1 VQPVVDPSTEETI
14 ADVAAGSAEDVE
26 LAVAAARRALPAW
39 SATDPRERGAVL
51 ARLADAVEAQRESL
65 ARLITQ
71 ELGSPLRE
79 SRELQLGMPLH
90 NLRFYAR
97 LAAEYRFEG
106 ETVGNSLILREPVG
120 VLGAITPWNF
130 PLHQLVLKVAPAL
143 AAGCTV
149 VAKPS
154 ELTPLSTLAFAE
166 LAAAAGV
173 PAGVLGVVT
182 GTGTTVGEALAA
194 HPGVDMVS
202 FTGSTRAGTRVAAL
216 AAATVKKVA
225 LELGGKSA
233 NVLLDGDDLEE
244 RVRENV
250 AQCCLNAGQNCAAL
264 SRLLVPRALL
274 GEVEEIARAAAE
286 SIVPGDPLDEET
298 VLGPLVGEQQL
309 RRVSALVE
317 AGVAEGAT
325 LVAGGTRVG
334 GRGFFFAPTV
344 LSRVAPEQRV
354 AREEIFGPVL
364 SVIPYD
370 GGDDEAVRIANDSD
384 YGLFASVWATDDD
397 RALAVARRLQAGQ
410 VRVNGGAFNL
420 EAPFGGYKRSGI
432 GREAG
437 VWGLEELLEVK
448 AVHR

>member
-14 ADVAAGSAEDVE
+14 AEVTEGSAEDVE
-26 LAVAAARRALPAW
+26 LAVADARRALPAW
-39 SATDPRERGAVL
+39 SATDAGERGAVL

-71 ELGSPLRE
+71 ELGAPIRE

-97 LAAEYRFEG
+97 LAGEYPFEG

-120 VLGAITPWNF
+120 VVGAITPWNF
-130 PLHQLVLKVAPAL
+130 PLHQLVLKLAPAL

-173 PAGVLGVVT
+173 PAGVVNVVT
-182 GTGTTVGEALAA
+182 GTGASVGEAIAA
-194 HPGVDMVS
+194 HRGVDLVS

-216 AAATVKKVA
+216 AAPTVKKVA

-264 SRLLVPRALL
+264 SRLLVPRRLV

-286 SIVPGDPLDEET
+286 ELVPGDPLDEET
-298 VLGPLVGEQQL
+298 VLGPLVSEEQL
-309 RRVSALVE
+309 RRVTALVDV
-317 AGVAEGAT
+317 GLAEGAT
-325 LVAGGTRVG
+325 LVAGGSRVG
-334 GRGFFFAPTV
+334 ERGFFFAPTV
-344 LSRVAPEQRV
+344 LSRVSPEQRV

-370 GGDDEAVRIANDSD
+370 GGDDDAVRIANDSD
-384 YGLFASVWATDDD
+384 YGLFASVWATDGD